1 MTLSLYQKHVINDVR
16 SFVSL
21 KNYLISLVLAFLDDK
36 KSTPYMRYGVWDVI
50 YNNLTA
56 LNYFD
61 QQVPLVYTV
70 LNKVVML
77 HLLTLKQCADARTI
91 LSEVPH
97 Q

>member
-1 MTLSLYQKHVINDVR
+1 MTVSLYQKHVIKDVR

-36 KSTPYMRYGVWDVI
+36 KATPYMCYGVRDVI

-77 HLLTLKQCADARTI
+77 HPLTLKQCADARTT
-91 LSEVPH
+91 LSEVRH